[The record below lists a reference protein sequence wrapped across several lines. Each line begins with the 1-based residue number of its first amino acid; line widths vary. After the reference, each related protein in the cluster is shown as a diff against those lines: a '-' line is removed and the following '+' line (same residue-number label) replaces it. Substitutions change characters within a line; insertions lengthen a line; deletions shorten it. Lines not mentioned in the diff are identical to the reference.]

1 MQASGTGQVKV
12 QVGAGQ
18 AGQAVSSSEWAQQER
33 SRARQQDPQEVGE
46 TPEGGMKSSG
56 GGQSGDQGAVWRAE
70 DKTATET
77 IFRSLA
83 RKR

>member
-1 MQASGTGQVKV
+1 M
-12 QVGAGQ
+12 QVG
-18 AGQAVSSSEWAQQER
+18 AGQAVSSSEGAQQER
-33 SRARQQDPQEVGE
+33 SRARQQDLHEAGE
-46 TPEGGMKSSG
+46 TTEGGMKSSG
-56 GGQSGDQGAVWRAE
+56 GEQSEAQESKWRTE